1 MSDKND
7 PSAQGTQKGG
17 AYSSS
22 VSARKG
28 SGGAPKE
35 GAFRRFLNWLA
46 PPEGGGEAPAPE
58 PSHAEPQESTKLRL
72 TLPGGGQITLK
83 AKEIRELGPE
93 EKEVILEPPPDNP
106 AALLKVLAEF
116 LGVPLEIESKTPTDD
131 SLPAV
136 VPMQPPPSEEI
147 ERGDITP
154 LPEAPP
160 KPAPPPPALRP
171 TPKPTPKPEPK
182 PAPKPSVD
190 PSIEDMVRQ
199 YAGGGAKKPK
209 ADDDDGDMI
218 LGMDGGMAAQAGSGG
233 QTDLGLGGGGDLPSL
248 GELSPE
254 GENQEV
260 NLDLQVQASLDAHS
274 PDKGLREEDL
284 EMSLPTLGDKPL
296 EDDLAVPDLPPVPP
310 RPKKKEKPTGA
321 PNIIGR
327 ASPLVGFDFGTSYT
341 AAAVYDDG
349 FTLIE
354 NEEGEVQ
361 MPSVVSFPSP
371 DWTMI
376 GTQAR
381 ERMSSEAQW
390 TITSPKRLLGRP
402 YKDPKV
408 ALQLGGLA
416 FKTFAGSD
424 KFARFEAHGEIYG
437 VGDICGMI
445 LKEMKSRAEKLLG
458 CEVKRGVFAVPVSH
472 GSIQRSALELAAR
485 SSGIEV
491 VALLTEPSA
500 SVLAHGIRGRKGTVA
515 VYDFGGGTFDFCV
528 LKVRETAFQVL
539 CAGGEPWLGGDDFDT
554 VMANHISELF
564 QKQTGIDLRTRAV
577 ELQALLFACEQAK
590 RELSSKSNA
599 DLRLGDLVFT
609 SEGKKGLRYRLSRR
623 QFDKLTAHLIKKSL
637 LISEKV
643 LAQAGLKPS
652 DVDTVVMSGG
662 TSLIPKVRERVA
674 EFFDL
679 KPLVGEPDL
688 AVVKGT
694 ALRAAELDGVPIDAT
709 SLSGRT
715 LKEVAGRTIGI
726 GIKGGPT
733 ITLIE
738 RNMPLP
744 AEVSHSFPTQK
755 AGQTEMVVGLYE
767 ESKSRID
774 ESKTIGHLRYKGIKP
789 APKGERA
796 VDFNFLLDEDSMLHV
811 TAIVEGKEFNKTI
824 KLG

>member
-1 MSDKND
+1 MVREYASDTSD
-7 PSAQGTQKGG
+7 MPV
-17 AYSSS
+17 SSS
-22 VSARKG
+22 
-28 SGGAPKE
+28 
-35 GAFRRFLNWLA
+35 
-46 PPEGGGEAPAPE
+46 
-58 PSHAEPQESTKLRL
+58 
-72 TLPGGGQITLK
+72 
-83 AKEIRELGPE
+83 
-93 EKEVILEPPPDNP
+93 
-106 AALLKVLAEF
+106 
-116 LGVPLEIESKTPTDD
+116 DD
-131 SLPAV
+131 V
-136 VPMQPPPSEEI
+136 
-147 ERGDITP
+147 
-154 LPEAPP
+154 
-160 KPAPPPPALRP
+160 
-171 TPKPTPKPEPK
+171 
-182 PAPKPSVD
+182 
-190 PSIEDMVRQ
+190 
-199 YAGGGAKKPK
+199 
-209 ADDDDGDMI
+209 DDDQDMFI
-218 LGMDGGMAAQAGSGG
+218 DMDGGMSAQS
-233 QTDLGLGGGGDLPSL
+233 DLGISGAEMPGI
-248 GELSPE
+248 GELSAD
-254 GENQEV
+254 GESKEV
-260 NLDLQVQASLDAHS
+260 TLDLQIQASLDAHS
-274 PDKGLREEDL
+274 PDRGLVETDL
-284 EMSLPTLGDKPL
+284 ELNLPVLGDKPL
-296 EDDLAVPDLPPVPP
+296 TDDFSLPDPPKP
-310 RPKKKEKPTGA
+310 RPAPKKDAVKPGA

-341 AAAVYDDG
+341 AAAIYDNG
-349 FTLIE
+349 FTLV
-354 NEEGEVQ
+354 EGEDGEIQ
-361 MPSVVSFPSP
+361 MPSVVSFPSA

-376 GTQAR
+376 GTKAR

-424 KFARFEAHGEIYG
+424 KFARFEAHGEIYS
-437 VGDICGMI
+437 VGDICSMI
-445 LKEMKSRAEKLLG
+445 LKEMTSRAERMLG
-458 CEVKRGVFAVPVSH
+458 SKVKRAVFAVPVSH

-485 SSGIEV
+485 QSGLEV
-491 VALLTEPSA
+491 VGLLTEPSA

-554 VMANHISELF
+554 VLANHISELF

-577 ELQALLFACEQAK
+577 ELQALLFACEAAK
-590 RELSSKSNA
+590 RELSTQSNA

-623 QFDKLTAHLIKKSL
+623 QFNKLTAHLIKKSL

-662 TSLIPKVRERVA
+662 TSLIPIVRERVA
-674 EFFDL
+674 EFFNL

-715 LKEVAGRTIGI
+715 LKEVAGRTIGV

-733 ITLIE
+733 VTLIE

-755 AGQTEMVVGLYE
+755 DGQTEMVVGLYE
-767 ESKSRID
+767 EFKSRID

-789 APKGERA
+789 APKGERS
-796 VDFNFLLDEDSMLHV
+796 VDFNFLLDEDGMLHV